1 MKFQSKFSVFD
12 TRKWIWK
19 SPKWR
24 SFSLDPNVLI
34 NTHFQLYTRGY
45 QLNRKSKLKTFDVN
59 WILESKFQ
67 WNIDKD
73 ETTLIQENAFE
84 NVNKMAAILSRPHLV
99 NCVLIKHNQV
109 SQLYSPPKTELIHK
123 ISWNLTD
130 VWLITSNCSNSNTTN
145 LVKIT
150 YENESQELLHRG
162 VFYLWLYSPVLDRYR
177 SESGT
182 SRHIHK
188 LISAKLRQKHRP
200 HLTACHQR
208 LINKAYGNNAVL
220 CRILCQCYCTYIT
233 RCLFNG

>member
-1 MKFQSKFSVFD
+1 MKENIINWIVRIIKVKFQSKYSIFN

-34 NTHFQLYTRGY
+34 NTHFQLYTGGY
-45 QLNRKSKLKTFDVN
+45 QLNRKSKLKTFNVN

-145 LVKIT
+145 SKLHMKINPKNICTEVYFT
-150 YENESQELLHRG
+150 YE
-162 VFYLWLYSPVLDRYR
+162 YTAR
-177 SESGT
+177 SWTDTGPNLV
-182 SRHIHK
+182 HHG
-188 LISAKLRQKHRP
+188 IS
-200 HLTACHQR
+200 
-208 LINKAYGNNAVL
+208 IN
-220 CRILCQCYCTYIT
+220 
-233 RCLFNG
+233 